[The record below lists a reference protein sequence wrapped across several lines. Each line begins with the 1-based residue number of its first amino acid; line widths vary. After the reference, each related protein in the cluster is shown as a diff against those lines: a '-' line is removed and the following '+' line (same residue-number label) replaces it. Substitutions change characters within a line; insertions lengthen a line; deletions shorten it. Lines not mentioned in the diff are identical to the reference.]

1 MIRRPPRST
10 LFPYTTLFRNRLPL
24 GGGPAEPRQ
33 PTRTMLRVHHRGAE
47 GDGRLAAAVP
57 DPHRR
62 DAIHGRVLGRRI
74 RHSRTSRFGS
84 VLGECPGHEES
95 ARTQERRAGE
105 SMVDEATHLRTVAKF
120 LSAIAEDPHDAD
132 LLAPAQ

>member
-1 MIRRPPRST
+1 
-10 LFPYTTLFRNRLPL
+10 
-24 GGGPAEPRQ
+24 
-33 PTRTMLRVHHRGAE
+33 MLRVHHRGAE

-132 LLAPAQ
+132 LLAPAQSSGAECQPAYSGGTE